1 MAMTAALAIF
11 LAIVATVVASV
22 IFGKEDNEEGKRLDL
37 KAAGSYAYDFSHGM
51 LLEYVWQRLIE
62 SEFGTRK
69 KYSEEEIE
77 EFVRDY
83 MEVE

>member
-1 MAMTAALAIF
+1 M
-11 LAIVATVVASV
+11 
-22 IFGKEDNEEGKRLDL
+22 DL
-37 KAAGSYAYDFSHGM
+37 KAAGSYAYDFSRGM

>member
-1 MAMTAALAIF
+1 M
-11 LAIVATVVASV
+11 
-22 IFGKEDNEEGKRLDL
+22 DL

-83 MEVE
+83 MEIE